1 VSVRKAAQ
9 LYKAF
14 REEPPRRAKR
24 VNVKLPRSVMVMGTL
39 DAVLYTTTIAGKA
52 TRFKHTFAK
61 GSKPLLCAG
70 PGRNSLVL
78 VGGRYKVTYRG
89 IVDLTPRGREIDD

>member
-1 VSVRKAAQ
+1 MSVRRAAK
-9 LYKAF
+9 LYHDF
-14 REEPPRRAKR
+14 REETPQRARRVA
-24 VNVKLPRSVMVMGTL
+24 VKLPRTVMVMGTL
-39 DAVLYTTTIAGKA
+39 DAVLYTTTIRGKA

-61 GSKPLLCAG
+61 GCKPLLCAG
-70 PGRNSLVL
+70 PGRAQLVL